1 MPVPEYKRRNND
13 AYNAKCDR
21 IEIKPLRPVGSDL
34 RAAASNSGQSVQS
47 YIYQAVRERMSRDGF
62 TPTSDLWSNYPN
74 REAQQQN
81 NEQ

>member
-1 MPVPEYKRRNND
+1 MPIPEYKRRGND

-21 IEIKPLRPVGSDL
+21 IAVQPAKAIGNDIRN
-34 RAAASNSGQSVQS
+34 AASSGQSLQG
-47 YIYQAVRERMSRDGF
+47 YILQAVRERMSRDGF
-62 TPTSDLWSNYPN
+62 TPTTDLWSNYPN